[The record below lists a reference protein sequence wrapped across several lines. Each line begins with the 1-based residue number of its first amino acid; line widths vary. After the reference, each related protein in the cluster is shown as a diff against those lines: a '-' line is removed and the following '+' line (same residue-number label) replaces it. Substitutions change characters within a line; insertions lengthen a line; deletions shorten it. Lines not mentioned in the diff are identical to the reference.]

1 MKSVQ
6 SLQDVGIYVWFDES
20 DITKATAMILGPE
33 NTPYAHGILY
43 FRILFPVNY
52 PFVPPNV
59 MYVSTSRH
67 RIHPNLYVGRSHHNF
82 EGKVCLSILN
92 TWSGPKWT
100 QTMDL
105 STVLLSIQSLLDEYP
120 LKNENKLSNNT
131 AEDNSGYY
139 PIFGSSLGQYT
150 NNVRYW
156 ATPNNGKCT
165 PPSFCGALYKNKH
178 IEIEKTPN
186 AIPFSSKEI
195 RVNYYGSHKLTCPDN
210 SD

>member
-1 MKSVQ
+1 MFHSFNKMFHSSNKMFFLILALVFALISIPLVTKYKESFVNLNPGSYPKSCE
-6 SLQDVGIYVWFDES
+6 I
-20 DITKATAMILGPE
+20 P
-33 NTPYAHGILY
+33 
-43 FRILFPVNY
+43 
-52 PFVPPNV
+52 
-59 MYVSTSRH
+59 
-67 RIHPNLYVGRSHHNF
+67 
-82 EGKVCLSILN
+82 
-92 TWSGPKWT
+92 
-100 QTMDL
+100 
-105 STVLLSIQSLLDEYP
+105 LLDEYP